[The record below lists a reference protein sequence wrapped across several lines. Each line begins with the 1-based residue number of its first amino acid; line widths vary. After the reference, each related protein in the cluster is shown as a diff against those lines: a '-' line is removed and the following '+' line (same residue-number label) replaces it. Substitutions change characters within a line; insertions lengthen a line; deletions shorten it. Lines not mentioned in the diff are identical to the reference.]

1 MKRIK
6 EAYICQTLH
15 FMLSDNV
22 EHRLAVKFVKDEV
35 EKYKTSLERNNTKYK
50 IIEETAQP
58 DGSVIMKI
66 KKQYNYSPVGSYLD

>member
-6 EAYICQTLH
+6 EACICQTLH

-22 EHRLAVKFVKDEV
+22 GHAQAVKFVKA
-35 EKYKTSLERNNTKYK
+35 SLDKNKTKYK
-50 IIEETAQP
+50 IVEETTQP
-58 DGSVIMKI
+58 DGSVLIKI

>member
-1 MKRIK
+1 
-6 EAYICQTLH
+6 
-15 FMLSDNV
+15 MLTENV
-22 EHRLAVKFVKDEV
+22 EHTIAVKLVNDEV

-50 IIEETAQP
+50 IIEETVQP